1 MSRRRRLDTNLG
13 GVGGGGR
20 FVFPY
25 HFLGFRD
32 KGMYVY
38 VVHVCVCVS
47 TRVYIRLCIYV
58 SVVSSVN

>member
-1 MSRRRRLDTNLG
+1 M
-13 GVGGGGR
+13 
-20 FVFPY
+20 FPY